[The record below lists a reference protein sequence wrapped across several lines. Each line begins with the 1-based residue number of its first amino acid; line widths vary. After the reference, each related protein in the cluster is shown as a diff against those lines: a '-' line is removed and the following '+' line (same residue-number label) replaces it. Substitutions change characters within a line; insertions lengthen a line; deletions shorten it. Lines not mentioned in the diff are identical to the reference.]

1 VLSSGDA
8 MTIWVVVAGY
18 LAIGVLVALVGP
30 GRREL
35 ARQVASARGTSVSR
49 AVMGRPEVPEW
60 KLLAFRVLLTI
71 VMVLV
76 WPLPLWSALQ
86 EKREFDAWERE
97 HEARVAQ
104 GLEFSRLGGAGVISC
119 QDCGFR
125 QEISSF
131 MHGFTSG
138 PDASADE
145 GRQCLQC
152 GKFITVHR
160 KGNPPVTPVPP
171 CECGGELSR
180 DHFLFCPQ
188 CRSTKLRYE
197 MAYIT

>member
-1 VLSSGDA
+1 
-8 MTIWVVVAGY
+8 MTTWAVVAGY
-18 LAIGVLVALVGP
+18 LAIGVIVALVGP

-35 ARQVASARGTSVSR
+35 ARQVAGARGTSVSR
-49 AVMGRPEVPEW
+49 AVLGRPSVPEW
-60 KLLAFRVLLTI
+60 KLLVFQVLLTI

-97 HEARVAQ
+97 HAARLAQ
-104 GLEFSRLGGAGVISC
+104 GLEFSRMGGAGVISC

-131 MHGFTSG
+131 MHGITSG
-138 PDASADE
+138 PNASADE

-152 GKFITVHR
+152 GKFVTAHL
-160 KGNPPVTPVPP
+160 KGNPPVTAIER

-180 DHFLFCPQ
+180 DHFLFCPK
-188 CRSTKLRYE
+188 CRSRKLEYR
-197 MAYIT
+197 MTVIT